1 MWQNKIKGRIV
12 QKHSVN
18 GIGKFQAEILM
29 ETAEGDYKEGKRRWN
44 QAQVIRQDLRN
55 FSGAVQNMVQGVR
68 AASISWGDQNY
79 QMLFRSIQ
87 GLSIKSKR
95 VLDSGNRA
103 AQAAERFFEISQE
116 QY

>member
-1 MWQNKIKGRIV
+1 
-12 QKHSVN
+12 
-18 GIGKFQAEILM
+18 M
-29 ETAEGDYKEGKRRWN
+29 E
-44 QAQVIRQDLRN
+44 
-55 FSGAVQNMVQGVR
+55 S
-68 AASISWGDQNY
+68 DQNY

>member
-1 MWQNKIKGRIV
+1 
-12 QKHSVN
+12 
-18 GIGKFQAEILM
+18 M
-29 ETAEGDYKEGKRRWN
+29 ESN

-87 GLSIKSKR
+87 GLSTKSKR
-95 VLDSGNRA
+95 VLDSGEPLNRPK
-103 AQAAERFFEISQE
+103 QHLIVQRKRYDTSFSRRS
-116 QY
+116 

>member
-1 MWQNKIKGRIV
+1 
-12 QKHSVN
+12 
-18 GIGKFQAEILM
+18 
-29 ETAEGDYKEGKRRWN
+29 
-44 QAQVIRQDLRN
+44 
-55 FSGAVQNMVQGVR
+55 MVQGVR

-87 GLSIKSKR
+87 GLSTKSKR

>member
-1 MWQNKIKGRIV
+1 
-12 QKHSVN
+12 
-18 GIGKFQAEILM
+18 M
-29 ETAEGDYKEGKRRWN
+29 ESN

-68 AASISWGDQNY
+68 AAFISWGDQNY

>member
-1 MWQNKIKGRIV
+1 
-12 QKHSVN
+12 
-18 GIGKFQAEILM
+18 M
-29 ETAEGDYKEGKRRWN
+29 ESN

-55 FSGAVQNMVQGVR
+55 FSGAVQGVR

-87 GLSIKSKR
+87 GLSTKSKR

>member
-1 MWQNKIKGRIV
+1 
-12 QKHSVN
+12 
-18 GIGKFQAEILM
+18 M
-29 ETAEGDYKEGKRRWN
+29 ESN
-44 QAQVIRQDLRN
+44 QAQVIRH
-55 FSGAVQNMVQGVR
+55 MVQGVR

>member
-1 MWQNKIKGRIV
+1 
-12 QKHSVN
+12 
-18 GIGKFQAEILM
+18 M
-29 ETAEGDYKEGKRRWN
+29 ESN

-87 GLSIKSKR
+87 GLSTKSK
-95 VLDSGNRA
+95 L
-103 AQAAERFFEISQE
+103 
-116 QY
+116 

>member
-1 MWQNKIKGRIV
+1 
-12 QKHSVN
+12 
-18 GIGKFQAEILM
+18 M
-29 ETAEGDYKEGKRRWN
+29 ESN

-95 VLDSGNRA
+95 VLDSGNCA

-116 QY
+116 QCFLF

>member
-1 MWQNKIKGRIV
+1 
-12 QKHSVN
+12 
-18 GIGKFQAEILM
+18 M
-29 ETAEGDYKEGKRRWN
+29 ESN

-116 QY
+116 QYPSASRWFWQTVLAWQSAARWSGRYGLGSDADL

>member
-1 MWQNKIKGRIV
+1 
-12 QKHSVN
+12 
-18 GIGKFQAEILM
+18 
-29 ETAEGDYKEGKRRWN
+29 
-44 QAQVIRQDLRN
+44 
-55 FSGAVQNMVQGVR
+55 MVQGVR

>member
-1 MWQNKIKGRIV
+1 M
-12 QKHSVN
+12 
-18 GIGKFQAEILM
+18 LM
-29 ETAEGDYKEGKRRWN
+29 ESN

-87 GLSIKSKR
+87 GLSTKSKR

-103 AQAAERFFEISQE
+103 AQAAETGSDSGVWISWKPRSNGTCPVRCGPFSAC
-116 QY
+116 

>member
-44 QAQVIRQDLRN
+44 QIRHKWKKAKIRPLPP
-55 FSGAVQNMVQGVR
+55 AMPLPLVR

>member
-1 MWQNKIKGRIV
+1 
-12 QKHSVN
+12 
-18 GIGKFQAEILM
+18 M
-29 ETAEGDYKEGKRRWN
+29 ESN

-87 GLSIKSKR
+87 GLSIK
-95 VLDSGNRA
+95 
-103 AQAAERFFEISQE
+103 
-116 QY
+116 

>member
-1 MWQNKIKGRIV
+1 M
-12 QKHSVN
+12 
-18 GIGKFQAEILM
+18 LM
-29 ETAEGDYKEGKRRWN
+29 ESN
-44 QAQVIRQDLRN
+44 QAQAIRQDLRN

-87 GLSIKSKR
+87 GLSTKSKR